1 MPPKGSKSST
11 SSANIEDDE
20 KFKKLDSKLDII
32 ISQLGEFNVRI
43 TSVERKAA
51 EFEKTFEYLSNEI
64 GDLRAEIKELK
75 QSKVNVEKKLDS
87 FDSLSGKVDASE
99 HASRGKC
106 IELNGI
112 PYSRDE
118 NLPEGFKKIVKNLK
132 LDYINPMLDIDNM
145 YRIRQTSRV
154 IIRFLHTSKRDKF
167 FIDYRKN
174 IQNTSSLGFSDNAK
188 IYINE
193 VLSRSQNELFWKTRN
208 FKKEHN
214 YRFIWT
220 FKQKIYLRKTPDS
233 DAIEISSEQD
243 LDKLKL
249 I

>member
-1 MPPKGSKSST
+1 MPPKGSKSSA
-11 SSANIEDDE
+11 SPAIIEDDE
-20 KFKKLDSKLDII
+20 KFKKLDSKLDVI
-32 ISQLGEFNVRI
+32 ISQLSEFNVRI
-43 TSVERKAA
+43 TSVERKTA
-51 EFEKTFEYLSNEI
+51 EFEDTFEYHSKEI
-64 GDLRAEIKELK
+64 SDLRAEVKELK
-75 QSKVNVEKKLDS
+75 QSKANVEKKLDS

-99 HASRGKC
+99 QASRGKC

-112 PYSRDE
+112 PHSKDE
-118 NLPEGFKKIVKNLK
+118 NLLEGFKKILKNLK

-167 FIDYRKN
+167 FIDYRRN
-174 IQNTSSLGFSDNAK
+174 IQDTSSLGFSDKAK

-208 FKKEHN
+208 FKKEHS

-243 LDKLKL
+243 LDTLKL
-249 I
+249 V